1 MKKKVLALLMAMA
14 LVVSAFAG
22 CSGGGN
28 SSASGSDNSGSS
40 ATESGDTG
48 SASGETVALTAVL
61 IRNSTDGEFPYPI
74 ITKLQEEAG
83 VTIDWQVESQAD
95 WPTHKSVLLA
105 SGKTPDIFFGTDL
118 KDGEVDDG
126 LFIDWNSN
134 GYLDMA
140 PNIKEFLDAVPDA
153 KSMATTAGG
162 QMYGCLLY
170 TSPSPRDS

>member
-48 SASGETVALTAVL
+48 DTGSASGETVALTAVL

-74 ITKLQEEAG
+74 ITKL
-83 VTIDWQVESQAD
+83 
-95 WPTHKSVLLA
+95 
-105 SGKTPDIFFGTDL
+105 
-118 KDGEVDDG
+118 
-126 LFIDWNSN
+126 
-134 GYLDMA
+134 
-140 PNIKEFLDAVPDA
+140 
-153 KSMATTAGG
+153 
-162 QMYGCLLY
+162 
-170 TSPSPRDS
+170 